1 MAFIKREHTA
11 IVTCI
16 VLLTPYTVVCLSM
29 DPDNDTDVI
38 CVSLE
43 SSGAQ
48 KKVHPVAELGI
59 NLEFWLKN
67 WQFCNYKRVFSPPE
81 DS

>member
-1 MAFIKREHTA
+1 
-11 IVTCI
+11 
-16 VLLTPYTVVCLSM
+16 M